1 MSEKPKKGLD
11 EMLIE
16 LIRAETDGLGELV
29 ELDEPRGPAESGEPD
44 WVKIR
49 RGEAYRQAY
58 LQLTARLDSLIA
70 ELETARDEAE
80 ELVDQLAPDEFAC
93 SQCK

>member
-1 MSEKPKKGLD
+1 MVEKPKKSLD

-16 LIRAETDGLGELV
+16 LIRAETDGVGELV
-29 ELDEPRGPAESGEPD
+29 ELDEPRGPAESEEPD

-58 LQLTARLDSLIA
+58 LQLTARLDSLIE
-70 ELETARDEAE
+70 ELEAARDDAE

>member
-1 MSEKPKKGLD
+1 
-11 EMLIE
+11 MLIE

>member
-1 MSEKPKKGLD
+1 MVEKPKKGLD

-16 LIRAETDGLGELV
+16 LIRAETDGVGELV
-29 ELDEPRGPAESGEPD
+29 ELDEPRRPAELEKPD

-70 ELETARDEAE
+70 ELEAARDDAE

-93 SQCK
+93 SQ

>member
-1 MSEKPKKGLD
+1 MVEKPKKSLD

-16 LIRAETDGLGELV
+16 LIRAETDGMGELV
-29 ELDEPRGPAESGEPD
+29 ELDEPRGPAEYGEPD

-58 LQLTARLDSLIA
+58 LQLTARLDSLIE
-70 ELETARDEAE
+70 ELETARDDAE
-80 ELVDQLAPDEFAC
+80 ELVDQLAPDESAC
-93 SQCK
+93 NP

>member
-1 MSEKPKKGLD
+1 MVEKPKKSLD

-16 LIRAETDGLGELV
+16 LIRAETDGFGELV
-29 ELDEPRGPAESGEPD
+29 ELDEPCGPAGPEEPD
-44 WVKIR
+44 LVKIR

-58 LQLTARLDSLIA
+58 LQLTARLDSLIE
-70 ELETARDEAE
+70 ELETARDDAE

-93 SQCK
+93 SQ

>member
-1 MSEKPKKGLD
+1 MVEKPKKSLD

-16 LIRAETDGLGELV
+16 LIRAETDGFGELV
-29 ELDEPRGPAESGEPD
+29 ELDEPCGPAELEKPD
-44 WVKIR
+44 WVKIG

-58 LQLTARLDSLIA
+58 LQLTARLDSLIE
-70 ELETARDEAE
+70 ELEAARDDAE

-93 SQCK
+93 SQ